1 MMAIICYFCKNLRD
15 MKQLQI
21 IVFFLLLVN
30 LGCGQTK
37 SKHINEFLED
47 HPKDIVLVDVRTS
60 EEFGAG
66 HLQNAQNINLF
77 DVDFENKFSVIN
89 KDETIYVYCKVGG
102 RSAKAQ
108 EKLLALGYKKVINL
122 EGGYDA
128 VLAKK
133 N

>member
-1 MMAIICYFCKNLRD
+1 
-15 MKQLQI
+15 MKPLHSI
-21 IVFFLLLVN
+21 LFFLLFVN

-37 SKHINEFLED
+37 SEHITDFLAKN
-47 HPKDIVLVDVRTS
+47 PKSILLVDVRTPQ
-60 EEFGAG
+60 EYEAG
-66 HLQNAQNINLF
+66 HLENAQNINWF
-77 DVDFENKFSVIN
+77 DADFEDKFSSIA
-89 KDETIYVYCKVGG
+89 KDKTIYVYCKVGG

-108 EKLLALGYKKVINL
+108 EKLLSLGYTNVINL

>member
-1 MMAIICYFCKNLRD
+1 
-15 MKQLQI
+15 MKQLQMI
-21 IVFFLLLVN
+21 AFFLLLVN
-30 LGCGQTK
+30 FGCGQTK
-37 SKHINEFLED
+37 SKHINEFLD
-47 HPKDIVLVDVRTS
+47 DTPKDIVLVDVRTP
-60 EEFGAG
+60 EEFKQG
-66 HLQNAQNINLF
+66 HLDNAQNINLF

-108 EKLLALGYKKVINL
+108 EKLLSLGYTNVINL

>member
-1 MMAIICYFCKNLRD
+1 MMAIICYFCENLRY

-37 SKHINEFLED
+37 SKHINEFLE
-47 HPKDIVLVDVRTS
+47 HQPKDVVLVDVRTS

>member
-1 MMAIICYFCKNLRD
+1 MMAIICYFCENLRY

-30 LGCGQTK
+30 FGCGQTK
-37 SKHINEFLED
+37 SKHINEFLE
-47 HPKDIVLVDVRTS
+47 HQPKDVVLVDVRTS